1 MKLII
6 LDRDGVIN
14 YDSDDYIKS
23 ADEWEAI
30 PGSLEAIARLSH
42 AGYHIIIAS
51 NQSGLA
57 RKKFDIMALNK
68 IHQKM
73 FDQLSQFG
81 GNIDAIFFC
90 PHGPRQGCECRKP
103 KPGLLNA
110 ISSRLHISLND
121 VPLVGDNISDIEAA
135 QSVNAKPI
143 LVRTGKGQKLIDEN
157 KVPDNVPVYSNLAA
171 VADALIT
178 SK

>member
-1 MKLII
+1 MKLVI

-14 YDSDDYIKS
+14 YDSDDYVKS

-30 PGSLEAIARLSH
+30 PGSLEAIARLCH
-42 AGYHIIIAS
+42 DGYRIIIAS

-57 RKKFDIMALNK
+57 RKKFDIMDLNK

-73 FDQLSQFG
+73 FTHLSQFG

-103 KPGLLNA
+103 KPGLLKA
-110 ISSRLHISLND
+110 ISSRLHVSLTD
-121 VPLVGDNISDIEAA
+121 IPMVGDNISDIEAA
-135 QSVNAKPI
+135 QAVNAKPI
-143 LVRTGKGQKLIDEN
+143 LVRTGKGQQLIDEN
-157 KVPDNVPVYSNLAA
+157 KVPDNIPVYSDLTE
-171 VADALIT
+171 VAEALIT
-178 SK
+178 RK

>member
-1 MKLII
+1 
-6 LDRDGVIN
+6 
-14 YDSDDYIKS
+14 
-23 ADEWEAI
+23 
-30 PGSLEAIARLSH
+30 
-42 AGYHIIIAS
+42 
-51 NQSGLA
+51 
-57 RKKFDIMALNK
+57 
-68 IHQKM
+68 M
-73 FDQLSQFG
+73 FDQLSPLG

-103 KPGLLNA
+103 KPGLLKA

-121 VPLVGDNISDIEAA
+121 VPLVGDNISDIKAA
-135 QSVNAKPI
+135 QAVNAKPI

-178 SK
+178 SN

>member
-14 YDSDDYIKS
+14 FDSDEFIKS
-23 ADEWEAI
+23 EDEWKAI

-42 AGYHIIIAS
+42 DGYRILIAS

-57 RKKFDIMALNK
+57 RKKFDIIALNK

-73 FDQLSQFG
+73 LNHLSQFG
-81 GNIDAIFFC
+81 GTIDAIFFC
-90 PHGPRQGCECRKP
+90 PHGPRQGCDCRKP
-103 KPGLLNA
+103 KPGLLNEIA
-110 ISSRLHISLND
+110 SRLRITLDD
-121 VPLVGDNISDIEAA
+121 VPMIGDSLSDIEAA
-135 QSVNAKPI
+135 RAVNAKPI
-143 LVRTGKGQKLIDEN
+143 LVRTGNGQKLIDDN
-157 KVPDNVPVYSNLAA
+157 KVPDRVPIYSNLAA
-171 VADALIT
+171 AVDALII

>member
-14 YDSDDYIKS
+14 YDSDEYIKS
-23 ADEWEAI
+23 EDEWKAI
-30 PGSLEAIARLSH
+30 PGSLEAIARLTH
-42 AGYHIIIAS
+42 DGYRILIAS

-57 RKKFDIMALNK
+57 RKKFDITALNK

-73 FDQLSQFG
+73 LNHLSQFG
-81 GNIDAIFFC
+81 GTIDAIFFC

-103 KPGLLNA
+103 KPGLLNE
-110 ISSRLHISLND
+110 ISSRLRIPLDDIPMIGDSL
-121 VPLVGDNISDIEAA
+121 SDIEAA
-135 QSVNAKPI
+135 RAVNAKPI
-143 LVRTGKGQKLIDEN
+143 LVRTGNGQKLIDDN
-157 KVPDNVPVYSNLAA
+157 KVPDSVSIYSNLAA
-171 VADALIT
+171 AVDALII